1 MPGQG
6 MTLVCGG
13 GGVWGVAWMT
23 GVAMGLLDA
32 GINLSDAA
40 AMVGTSAGSV
50 VSAQLSS
57 GLLIADLFERQTN
70 PARQPR
76 EPAPAAGSMDRLL
89 DLMQR
94 SWRNDRERVRA
105 FCELALQ
112 AETISPAGRR
122 ANIITRLGLPGPEW
136 PQKPLSITA
145 VDTETMELVVF
156 TARSSVPLVDAVAA
170 SCAVPGV
177 WPPTPIEG
185 RRYVDGGVWRTEN
198 AHLAQGSKAAL
209 VLAPFGRVAGSAR
222 DGSGLDTDVAQLE
235 EEGTLVVVIS
245 ADEAALQAMAPG
257 ALDPATRMP
266 AAEAGRKQG
275 QREAAKARK
284 AFDLLR

>member
-1 MPGQG
+1 MLGQG

-57 GLLIADLFERQTN
+57 DLLIADLFERQTN
-70 PARQPR
+70 PTRQPR
-76 EPAPAAGSMDRLL
+76 EPAPAEGSMGRLL
-89 DLMQR
+89 ELMQR
-94 SWRNDRERVRA
+94 SWRDDRERVLA

-112 AETISPAGRR
+112 AETISPAERR
-122 ANIITRLGLPGPEW
+122 ANIITRLGLPDPEW
-136 PQKPLSITA
+136 PHKPLSITA
-145 VDTETMELVVF
+145 MDTETLELVVF
-156 TARSSVPLVDAVAA
+156 TASSSVPLVDAVAA

-177 WPPTPIEG
+177 WPPTPIDG

-198 AHLAQGSKAAL
+198 VHLAQGSKAAL
-209 VLAPFGRVAGSAR
+209 VLAPLLDAWRGAR
-222 DGSGLDTDVAQLE
+222 ATDQAWMR
-235 EEGTLVVVIS
+235 TLH
-245 ADEAALQAMAPG
+245 DLRKEA
-257 ALDPATRMP
+257 RSWWS
-266 AAEAGRKQG
+266 
-275 QREAAKARK
+275 
-284 AFDLLR
+284 